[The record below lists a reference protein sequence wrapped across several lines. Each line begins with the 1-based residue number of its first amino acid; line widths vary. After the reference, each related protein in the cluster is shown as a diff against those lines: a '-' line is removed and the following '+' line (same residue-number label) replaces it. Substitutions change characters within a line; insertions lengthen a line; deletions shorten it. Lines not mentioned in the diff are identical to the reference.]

1 MQKHL
6 HIFSRRIL
14 LESQVSPLLA
24 TPCAC
29 DPRSG
34 SSSSSIRVWPPAASI
49 PGTRSFSG
57 AQCRGLIA
65 LYSEP
70 SRRSVRGPLT
80 CCLPV
85 IIRQIAGGKRG
96 GERVEG
102 IILSAGWSCMGRLW
116 VTAPWRWNPPVQS
129 LSWPCIMEE
138 AQLLL
143 PLALLGNNFS
153 HQPLGS
159 CLNRPHLLLCTV
171 HCLST
176 ISLRREASQLR
187 SINRKLNLNL

>member
-6 HIFSRRIL
+6 HIFSRRISL
-14 LESQVSPLLA
+14 KSQASPLLA

-34 SSSSSIRVWPPAASI
+34 GSSSIRVWPPAASI

-57 AQCRGLIA
+57 AQCRGLLA

-96 GERVEG
+96 GGGNHPFSRLELYGAALGYRSMTLKSTRAVFVLAMHYG
-102 IILSAGWSCMGRLW
+102 GGAASAAARL
-116 VTAPWRWNPPVQS
+116 T
-129 LSWPCIMEE
+129 
-138 AQLLL
+138 
-143 PLALLGNNFS
+143 
-153 HQPLGS
+153 
-159 CLNRPHLLLCTV
+159 
-171 HCLST
+171 
-176 ISLRREASQLR
+176 
-187 SINRKLNLNL
+187 RK